1 VTSHRVSEL
10 RFDQFV
16 DTEETDLLSLQVSA
30 DAGQTWQ
37 TLPYRLGDQEVTGGY
52 AVGLRSWQRGVAA
65 IPAGSD
71 LLRWTYTQDAAL
83 SGRGV
88 YVDSIRLTDGRRTV
102 VDLERNPRA
111 GHGRGLGTGAALQ
124 PVPLGAGSR

>member
-1 VTSHRVSEL
+1 VPLTSPRVSEL
-10 RFDQFV
+10 QFDQFV
-16 DTEETDLLSLQVSA
+16 DTEETDLLTLQVSA

-37 TLPYRLGDQEVTGGY
+37 SLPYRLGDQEVAGGY
-52 AVGLRSWQRGVAA
+52 AVAGVRRWQRGVAA

-88 YVDSIRLTDGRRTV
+88 YVDSIRLTAGRRTV
-102 VDLERNPRA
+102 VDLERHPRLVSA
-111 GHGRGLGTGAALQ
+111 EGWAPAR
-124 PVPLGAGSR
+124 R